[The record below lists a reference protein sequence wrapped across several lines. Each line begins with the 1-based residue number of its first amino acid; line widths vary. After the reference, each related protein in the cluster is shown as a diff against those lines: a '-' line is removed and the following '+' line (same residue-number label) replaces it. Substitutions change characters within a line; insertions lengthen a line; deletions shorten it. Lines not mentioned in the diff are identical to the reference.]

1 MKQNLKHYLTFA
13 MAIFVLWAGNGY
25 GVLEHSCEEHG
36 KHNHIITNW
45 GKIPCEHDCH
55 GDSASHEHQDPN
67 SGFHTAHSHEQI
79 SFVHFYAEIFPKT
92 SAVITLFFNSD
103 LPSSF
108 IFRAPDFSAKILS
121 TFSSTFVF
129 KRIFGRSLL
138 TWVQSFL
145 I

>member
-1 MKQNLKHYLTFA
+1 
-13 MAIFVLWAGNGY
+13 MALFVLWAGNGY

-36 KHNHIITNW
+36 KHSHIITNW
-45 GKIPCEHDCH
+45 GKVPCEHNCH
-55 GDSASHEHQDPN
+55 SNSGSHEHQHAD
-67 SGFHTAHSHEQI
+67 SGFHTSHSDEQS

-92 SAVITLFFNSD
+92 SAVTALLFNSG

-108 IFRAPDFSAKILS
+108 LFRASGFSIKTLS
-121 TFSSTFVF
+121 SFSSAFVF

-138 TWVQSFL
+138 AWVQSFL